1 MLHGLSP
8 TICFSSFP
16 SRATADHTHVVKT
29 STARGSFIRFFWKS
43 FFQRDTLAAWKCLGT
58 MFMELASILII
69 LLYIFCGQSWSIKGC
84 SCRFLNMCLCPGECP
99 CDGGRWSCRP
109 GQRSLFPW
117 SAGKG
122 VPNHVVWSPLL
133 GCWREMVFGKGSDS
147 HYEMEQEAM
156 VLPFYPMSSACLLP
170 MEKL

>member
-43 FFQRDTLAAWKCLGT
+43 FFQRDTLAAWKCLVT

-69 LLYIFCGQSWSIKGC
+69 LLYIFCG
-84 SCRFLNMCLCPGECP
+84 
-99 CDGGRWSCRP
+99 
-109 GQRSLFPW
+109 
-117 SAGKG
+117 
-122 VPNHVVWSPLL
+122 
-133 GCWREMVFGKGSDS
+133 
-147 HYEMEQEAM
+147 
-156 VLPFYPMSSACLLP
+156 
-170 MEKL
+170 